1 MNNSFHKF
9 MASNAVNP
17 LKVQLGLLD
26 DLVNANMEAG
36 TLLVIQKEVSN
47 AMDRLE
53 QSKKLNSDGLAKAKK
68 GLDSAKILGDD
79 RTIKAFSNWISTFTK
94 DIARADKAMAQLKS
108 VSIGF

>member
-1 MNNSFHKF
+1 

>member
-1 MNNSFHKF
+1 MKNSFHKF
-9 MASNAVNP
+9 MASNANNP
-17 LKVQLGLLD
+17 LKVELGLLD

-53 QSKKLNSDGLAKAKK
+53 QSKKLNLDGLAKAKK

-94 DIARADKAMAQLKS
+94 DIARADKAIAQLKA
-108 VSIGF
+108 VNIGF

>member
-17 LKVQLGLLD
+17 LKVELGLLD

-68 GLDSAKILGDD
+68 GLDSAKILGDE
-79 RTIKAFSNWISTFTK
+79 RTIKAFSNWVSTFTK

-108 VSIGF
+108 VNIGF

>member
-108 VSIGF
+108 VNIGF

>member
-1 MNNSFHKF
+1 

-17 LKVQLGLLD
+17 LKVELGLLD

-68 GLDSAKILGDD
+68 GLDSAKILGDE
-79 RTIKAFSNWISTFTK
+79 RTIKAFSNWVSTFTK

-108 VSIGF
+108 VNIGF